1 VIGWSLKLAICSITT
16 ATTATTASATATA
29 TTATTTT
36 AATATIATIS
46 SSWLGLLISLFL
58 EPLGVL
64 SVVRFDGASLG
75 PEIWGQVLIGAHES
89 LESSLEEVLGSSGMT
104 RSLSVTILDTGEGEH
119 FLGYGSTDNTGTTR
133 SWDKLDENGGA
144 LAGNLTWDG
153 MDVTELVT
161 PITSSDWHEAEF
173 SINKGTLD
181 GNLNFLG
188 DLDSETDVTSHITDS
203 DNSLET
209 SSLTGSGLLLDGDDL
224 HHIILKLVVGR
235 LDKSIDDLGLLDGD

>member
-1 VIGWSLKLAICSITT
+1 
-16 ATTATTASATATA
+16 
-29 TTATTTT
+29 
-36 AATATIATIS
+36 
-46 SSWLGLLISLFL
+46 LLL
-58 EPLGVL
+58 EPFGVL
-64 SVVRFDGASLG
+64 SVVRFDGTSLW
-75 PEIWGQVLIGAHES
+75 PEIWGQVLICAHKSIES
-89 LESSLEEVLGSSGMT
+89 GLEEVLGSSGMT

-161 PITSSDWHEAEF
+161 PITSSDWHKAEL

-188 DLDSETDVTSHITDS
+188 NLDSETDVTGHITNG
-203 DNSLET
+203 DNSLKA
-209 SSLTGSGLLLDGDDL
+209 SSLTGSGLLLD
-224 HHIILKLVVGR
+224 
-235 LDKSIDDLGLLDGD
+235 